1 MKRFKLGKKKEREDI
16 KIVVIPRL
24 EPPRKVPLRLFKNVH
39 PPKFK
44 KEFYFD
50 N

>member
-1 MKRFKLGKKKEREDI
+1 MKRFKIGKKKDREII

-24 EPPRKVPLRLFKNVH
+24 KPPLKVPLRLFKNVH

-44 KEFYFD
+44 KEFYFS
-50 N
+50 